1 MAETTED
8 VASSHRSDRPD
19 TSATPGSTPVVE
31 MSGIYKSFSGVPVLV
46 DVDFEVRRGEV
57 HALAGGNGA
66 GKSTLMKILQGVYS
80 MDAGE
85 IKIDGRP
92 VKLSSIHEARAAGM
106 GMVFQEFSLVPTLT
120 VAQNIFL
127 AAEPMGRVGLINDR
141 EAVRRAREEFAEMH
155 VDVDPTDR
163 LGNLSTA
170 YWQLTEIAKA
180 LAQDARVLIM
190 DEPTASLARHE
201 TDALFELVERLTA
214 RNISIIYISHR
225 MDEVYRLADRITI
238 LRDGGRL
245 FTKSLKEVT
254 PEEIVEGI
262 VGRKI
267 EGELEYKERAPR
279 ETREVLLEARGL
291 NAGSRV
297 RDVSFQLHKGEI
309 LGLAGLMGSGRTEL
323 ARILFG
329 IDKLDSGEV
338 WFNGQRVDI
347 GNPRQAADAG
357 IALIPEDRREQGLV
371 LDHSVRDNLLL
382 PLLKRL
388 EVGPLISDRKSND
401 LASSLVERFSVKV
414 ANIARP
420 VRLLSGGNQQKVVI
434 AKWLGTE
441 PDVLIMDEPTAGV
454 DIGTKSEILDMI
466 RDLANEGKGVIVISS
481 EYPELLAVSDRVIV
495 LKDGAVL
502 NVLNRSDI
510 PDEESLQLA
519 VQGV

>member
-1 MAETTED
+1 MAETMKDIT
-8 VASSHRSDRPD
+8 SPRRPD
-19 TSATPGSTPVVE
+19 GPGSGDGRPAVE
-31 MSGIYKSFSGVPVLV
+31 MSGIYKSFSGVPVLQG
-46 DVDFEVRRGEV
+46 VDFEVRAGEV

-66 GKSTLMKILQGVYS
+66 GKSTLMKILQGVYA

-85 IKIDGRP
+85 IRINGER
-92 VKLSSIHEARAAGM
+92 VRLSSIHDARAAGV

-120 VAQNIFL
+120 VAQNVFL
-127 AAEPMGRVGLINDR
+127 AAEPMGPLGMINDR
-141 EAVRRAREEFAEMH
+141 EAVRRTREEFAGMH
-155 VDVDPTDR
+155 VEVDVTARVQD
-163 LGNLSTA
+163 LSTA

-180 LAQDARVLIM
+180 LAQDARILIM
-190 DEPTASLARHE
+190 DEPTASLAKHE
-201 TDALFELVERLTA
+201 TEALFELVERLKA
-214 RNISIIYISHR
+214 RGIAIIYISHR
-225 MDEVYRLADRITI
+225 MEEVYRIADRITI

-254 PEEIVEGI
+254 REEIVEGI
-262 VGRKI
+262 VGQKI

-279 ETREVLLEARGL
+279 DTREVLLEAQGL
-291 NAGSRV
+291 NAGRRV

-329 IDKLDSGEV
+329 VDKLDSGEV
-338 WFNGQRVDI
+338 LLHGRRVDI
-347 GNPRQAADAG
+347 GNPRQAAAVG

-382 PLLKRL
+382 PLLSRL
-388 EVGPLISDRKSND
+388 KAGPLISDRRGNK
-401 LASSLVERFSVKV
+401 LARSLIQRFSVKV
-414 ANIARP
+414 ANMANP
-420 VRLLSGGNQQKVVI
+420 VRVLSGGNQQKVVI

-441 PDVLIMDEPTAGV
+441 PEVLIMDEPTAGV

-466 RDLANEGKGVIVISS
+466 RNLADEGKGVIVISS
-481 EYPELLAVSDRVIV
+481 EYPELLAVSDRVVV

-502 NVLNRSDI
+502 TVLDRGDI